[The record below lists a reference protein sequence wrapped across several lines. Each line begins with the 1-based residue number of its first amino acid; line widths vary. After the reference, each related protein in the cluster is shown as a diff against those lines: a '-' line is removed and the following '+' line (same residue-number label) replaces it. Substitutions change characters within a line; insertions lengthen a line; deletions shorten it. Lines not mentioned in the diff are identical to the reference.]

1 MLKYVQIM
9 LIRALMLLCVVIFL
23 DSCKLFR
30 RKENTTTTSSGKY
43 PPKNTPVKKS
53 YSSKTINEVVSLARS
68 YTGVPYRAGGV
79 DANGMDCSGL
89 LYCVYGQ
96 LGFQIPRISWQQSEV
111 GREISV
117 DELKVGDWVF
127 FVTNKGGT
135 GSINHAGIST
145 ETPKKYSSYTPPLP
159 KVSEKIIYSASIGWA
174 VLPKPCV
181 LFKII

>member
-1 MLKYVQIM
+1 MLKSVQIM

-30 RKENTTTTSSGKY
+30 RKENTATTSSGKY
-43 PPKNTPVKKS
+43 PPKSTPAKKS

-135 GSINHAGIST
+135 GSINHAGIIT
-145 ETPKKYSSYTPPLP
+145 EYRNTKEVFFIHASSSKGIREDNLFSKYWMGCFAKAMRP
-159 KVSEKIIYSASIGWA
+159 
-174 VLPKPCV
+174 
-181 LFKII
+181 F